1 MNNKYLCIIQ
11 ARMGSSRLPGKI
23 LMKVDGIPM
32 LAYQLRRLAR
42 SKKIGRIV
50 VATSDQVSDD
60 AVEKF
65 CKQAEVDCFRGSE
78 NDVLDR
84 FNRCADQYPEY
95 DTIVRITGDCPLVDP
110 QVVDQTIELYQ
121 RTGVDYVSN
130 TDPFLFPDGMDVE
143 VFSRTALRVAAESAT
158 DPAQREHVT
167 QFIRS
172 NKQFRRGNLTNEQ
185 SYSHIR
191 LTLDYPEDFEVIK
204 FIIQHSA
211 PTASYLDYVVLLE
224 QYSEIATL
232 NIKYIPPELL
242 KKSN

>member
-1 MNNKYLCIIQ
+1 MDMNNKYLCIIQ

-84 FNRCADQYPEY
+84 
-95 DTIVRITGDCPLVDP
+95 
-110 QVVDQTIELYQ
+110 
-121 RTGVDYVSN
+121 
-130 TDPFLFPDGMDVE
+130 
-143 VFSRTALRVAAESAT
+143 FSRTALRVAAESAT